1 MTVMDRE
8 EARELFSAYRD
19 GDLSV
24 EELNALEGF
33 LERDEECRQ
42 EYERFCRAIDS
53 LSLLQKQAAPP
64 NFVEKVQ
71 TRIRRRSGGKLF
83 APGRGVMVTRVPYE
97 LFSLVLIL
105 ILLAVYMLT
114 LPVIRVSS
122 SSSTGGGREQEAPTQ
137 PAEP

>member
-1 MTVMDRE
+1 MMDRE

-19 GDLSV
+19 GELST
-24 EELNALEGF
+24 EQLSALESF
-33 LERDEECRQ
+33 LDRDQECRE

-53 LSLLQKQAAPP
+53 LALLRKQPAPP

-83 APGRGVMVTRVPYE
+83 SSRSGAVSRVPYE

-105 ILLAVYMLT
+105 ILLAVYLLT
-114 LPVIRVSS
+114 LPVMRI
-122 SSSTGGGREQEAPTQ
+122 STPSTSGRGQEQEGQTQREAP
-137 PAEP
+137 